1 MKKNIIV
8 INLLFLILLFS
19 VSMTEKLTLKDDW
32 PVPDKYV
39 KMTNPY
45 ADTKDSEQIGRRLY
59 AVHCKSCHGTK
70 GLGDGPKS
78 AELKTKMPDFTNADF
93 KSQAD
98 GAIYYKTYIGR
109 DEMPA
114 FDKKVSEAEDQWLLV
129 NYIKS
134 L

>member
-1 MKKNIIV
+1 MKKIIIANV
-8 INLLFLILLFS
+8 LFFSALLL
-19 VSMTEKLTLKDDW
+19 VSMSEKHVLNDGW
-32 PVPDKYV
+32 NVPEKYV
-39 KMTNPY
+39 KMKNPF
-45 ADTKDSEQIGRRLY
+45 AETKDTEQIGKRLY

-70 GLGDGPKS
+70 GKGDGPKA
-78 AELKTKMPDFTNADF
+78 AELKTKMPEFTTAEF

-98 GAIYYKTYIGR
+98 GVIYYKTYIGK

-114 FDKKVSEAEDQWLLV
+114 FDKKINEAEDQWLLV

>member
-1 MKKNIIV
+1 MKKILIANVLFIIA
-8 INLLFLILLFS
+8 LFM
-19 VSMTEKLTLKDDW
+19 VSMTEKYSLNDDW

-39 KMTNPY
+39 KMENPY
-45 ADTKDSEQIGRRLY
+45 AGAKDTEQIGRRLY

-78 AELKTKMPDFTNADF
+78 AELKSEMPDFTSQAF
-93 KSQAD
+93 KSQPD
-98 GAIYYKTYIGR
+98 GAIYYKTFVGR

-114 FDKKVSEAEDQWLLV
+114 FDKKISEAEDQWMLV

>member
-1 MKKNIIV
+1 MRKNIV
-8 INLLFLILLFS
+8 IANLIFLIALFM
-19 VSMTEKLTLKDDW
+19 VSMTENHAITDEW
-32 PVPDKYV
+32 NVPEKYM
-39 KMTNPY
+39 KMKNPF
-45 ADTKDSEQIGRRLY
+45 AETKDTEQTGKRLY

-70 GLGDGPKS
+70 GLGDGPK
-78 AELKTKMPDFTNADF
+78 AGELKSEMPNFTDPDF

-98 GAIYYKTYIGR
+98 GVIYYKTYIGK

-114 FDKKVSEAEDQWLLV
+114 FDKKISEPEDQWLLV